1 MFTHMYWHLAKYGTQ
16 RDDCY
21 KHICIANGLIN
32 HVVRVLEAHDHLGAL
47 ELICSRVPNYGIR
60 CFGLMSGVHLFGLL
74 SIISFY
80 QH

>member
-1 MFTHMYWHLAKYGTQ
+1 MYWLLAKYGTQ

-21 KHICIANGLIN
+21 EHIANGSIN
-32 HVVRVLEAHDHLGAL
+32 HVVRVLEAHLGAL
-47 ELICSRVPNYGIR
+47 ALIYSRYSRVPDYGIR
-60 CFGLMSGVHLFGLL
+60 CFASFGLMSGLQLFGLL